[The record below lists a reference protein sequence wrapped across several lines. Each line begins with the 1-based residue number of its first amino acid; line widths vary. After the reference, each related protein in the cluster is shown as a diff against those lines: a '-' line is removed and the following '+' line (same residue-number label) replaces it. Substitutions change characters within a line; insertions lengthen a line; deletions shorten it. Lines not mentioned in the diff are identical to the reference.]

1 MQNRYALTSF
11 KTIADDTLATLGITV
26 ITAMTANPHF
36 ETPTPALADVQTI
49 VDDFRDKLANT
60 RKGSPLNT
68 SEKNYSRQLLEAELK
83 KLAFYVNT
91 IAGGALH
98 IALSSGFP
106 ITQIRTSVGI
116 PMIPE
121 RLRLSDTPQSGQVR
135 FQFDRVKNAWEYEY
149 SYATESDE
157 SGQPL
162 WGAVLSSTTSRN
174 NVIAPLQPGSI
185 CRVRV
190 RSRNGKG
197 ISDWS
202 EAVSLM
208 VR

>member
-1 MQNRYALTSF
+1 MKNRYAITGF
-11 KTIADDTLATLGITV
+11 NRIADDALATLGLTV

-36 ETPTPALADVQTI
+36 ETPSPTLADVQTA
-49 VDDFRDKLANT
+49 VDDFHNKLTNT
-60 RKGSPLNT
+60 KKGSPLNT
-68 SEKNYSRQLLEAELK
+68 SEKNYSRQFLEAELK

-91 IAGGALH
+91 TAGGALH
-98 IALSSGFP
+98 IVLSSGFP
-106 ITQIRTSVGI
+106 VKQLPTSIDI
-116 PMIPE
+116 PSTPE
-121 RLRLSDTPQSGQVR
+121 RLRLSDTPQSGQIR
-135 FQFDRVKNAWEYEY
+135 LHFNSVKNAWEYEY

-162 WGAVLSSTTSRN
+162 WGDILASTTSRN

-197 ISDWS
+197 VSDWS
-202 EAVSLM
+202 EPVSLI